1 MRTCAREPWQRGA
14 ARQWT
19 TAAALV
25 ISTDRCAVVAEGGQQ
40 ARAGSR
46 RSPKLFAKSEGA
58 APAPASI
65 KNHGFTAMRLGNA
78 FKANFI
84 DFRP

>member
-1 MRTCAREPWQRGA
+1 V
-14 ARQWT
+14 
-19 TAAALV
+19 TALI
-25 ISTDRCAVVAEGGQQ
+25 ISTDRCAVVAEGGRQ

-46 RSPKLFAKSEGA
+46 RSPKLFTKSKGT